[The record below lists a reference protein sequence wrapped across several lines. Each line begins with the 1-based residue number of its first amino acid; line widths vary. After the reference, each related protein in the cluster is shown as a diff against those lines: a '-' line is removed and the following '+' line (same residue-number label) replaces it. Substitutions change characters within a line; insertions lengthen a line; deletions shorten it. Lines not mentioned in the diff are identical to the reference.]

1 MVIALIVVLFGLG
14 GVLILLSTRRQF
26 RKLHDRAMGA
36 NPIYRLLT
44 PKGATGQRIY
54 LFVARMVLRGVGIA
68 ALVFALVQI
77 VFNVAFYV
85 FYVAP
90 FRGQAFDAETWAAA
104 AQCDGPF
111 GPACGQE
118 QPLCTRGPMVRDL
131 LRHHIIR
138 SQSSRQEVV
147 ATIGPDEY
155 DVQLDDGRICS
166 AYHLGICSGLGIDY
180 DALYVCYGPD
190 DVVASAGTIQH

>member
-1 MVIALIVVLFGLG
+1 MVIALIVGLFGLG
-14 GVLILLSTRRQF
+14 GVLIPLSMRRRF
-26 RKLHDRAMGA
+26 RKLHDRAMGT
-36 NPIYRLLT
+36 NPIYRVLI

-68 ALVFALVQI
+68 ALVFALVPI
-77 VFNVAFYV
+77 VLNVA

-90 FRGQAFDAETWAAA
+90 FRGQAFDAETWHAAR
-104 AQCDGPF
+104 QCDGPF
-111 GPACGQE
+111 DPACGQE

-138 SQSSRQEVV
+138 SQTSRQEVV

-166 AYHLGICSGLGIDY
+166 AYHLGMCSGLGIDY

>member
-14 GVLILLSTRRQF
+14 GVLILLSARRRF
-26 RKLHDRAMGA
+26 GKLHDRAMVA
-36 NPIYRLLT
+36 NPLYRVLI

-68 ALVFALVQI
+68 ALVFALVPI
-77 VFNVAFYV
+77 VFNVA

-111 GPACGQE
+111 DPACGQE

-155 DVQLDDGRICS
+155 DVQLDDGRFCS
-166 AYHLGICSGLGIDY
+166 AYHLGMCSGLGIDY